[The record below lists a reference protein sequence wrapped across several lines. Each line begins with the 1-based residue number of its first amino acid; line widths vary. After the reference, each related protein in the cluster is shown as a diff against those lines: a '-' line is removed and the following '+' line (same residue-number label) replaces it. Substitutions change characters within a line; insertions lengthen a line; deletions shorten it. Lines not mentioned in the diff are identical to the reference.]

1 VENNEEI
8 NSENVAQQDPN
19 VIEHCKKNP
28 HIGLEFDSLE
38 DVKNFYKAFAKE
50 EGFGVRTRSSKPNLC
65 ILVCSNAGQ
74 RTTDNN
80 KNGESN
86 TLKRYRRRCS
96 SSRTNCMASLTASKA
111 RKRHRWA
118 IIGFN
123 NVHNHGMVSPKSV
136 NYLRCHKKMS
146 TAAKSLV
153 ETFDKEGL
161 PTGKVAAMFN
171 NGGSTFSNRDCW
183 NHLRDLRSRNLDVG
197 DAQAVFNFC
206 IQKQTENPNFFY
218 AIQCDNDSRMINFFW
233 VDARS
238 RLAYKI
244 FGDVVTFD
252 TTYKTNK
259 YSMPF
264 APFTGLNHHH
274 QSILFGCALLQ
285 DETEKSFTWLFENW
299 LKAMGGKSPVSIITD
314 QDLAM
319 RAAISKVF
327 PQTRHRLCLWHIR
340 KKFPEKLS
348 HVYHKNSTFKR
359 DLKRCI
365 RDSSCIK
372 DFEEDWQHIMVE
384 YDLVKNEW
392 LQGLYK
398 IRESWIPVY
407 NRNTFFAGMNT
418 TQRSESINAF
428 FDSFVDSSTTLQDFV
443 VKFDKAVDSRYE
455 NEKKEDFESRHR
467 ERILSIGSKIE
478 EHAASFYTRTIFNKF
493 QDELAK
499 VCRFT
504 REKVVKSG
512 SQYTYKVANGYD
524 SRDSF
529 TVSVDLDTRDAKCGC
544 QLLNLWGY
552 CVGTS
557 W

>member
-19 VIEHCKKNP
+19 VIEHRKKNP

-264 APFTGLNHHH
+264 APFVTG
-274 QSILFGCALLQ
+274 F
-285 DETEKSFTWLFENW
+285 
-299 LKAMGGKSPVSIITD
+299 
-314 QDLAM
+314 
-319 RAAISKVF
+319 
-327 PQTRHRLCLWHIR
+327 
-340 KKFPEKLS
+340 
-348 HVYHKNSTFKR
+348 
-359 DLKRCI
+359 
-365 RDSSCIK
+365 
-372 DFEEDWQHIMVE
+372 
-384 YDLVKNEW
+384 
-392 LQGLYK
+392 
-398 IRESWIPVY
+398 
-407 NRNTFFAGMNT
+407 
-418 TQRSESINAF
+418 
-428 FDSFVDSSTTLQDFV
+428 
-443 VKFDKAVDSRYE
+443 
-455 NEKKEDFESRHR
+455 
-467 ERILSIGSKIE
+467 
-478 EHAASFYTRTIFNKF
+478 
-493 QDELAK
+493 
-499 VCRFT
+499 
-504 REKVVKSG
+504 
-512 SQYTYKVANGYD
+512 
-524 SRDSF
+524 
-529 TVSVDLDTRDAKCGC
+529 
-544 QLLNLWGY
+544 
-552 CVGTS
+552 
-557 W
+557 